1 MVPFYDELTDVC
13 WSRWYLTDL
22 SRRAARRPGSCPGAF
37 ACSLTALQR
46 RTASYGP
53 GQATVLKPVVLLK
66 PTLAVPAKS
75 CPVHVAEGTLLS
87 SA

>member
-1 MVPFYDELTDVC
+1 MLTVPLVPHGPVTP
-13 WSRWYLTDL
+13 S
-22 SRRAARRPGSCPGAF
+22 SKAPGQLPGRL
-37 ACSLTALQR
+37 CLLIDGLQR

-75 CPVHVAEGTLLS
+75 CPVHVPEGTLWS